1 MCKVLHILRPNRWTP
16 IHTM

>member
-1 MCKVLHILRPNRWTP
+1 MCKVLHILRPNRWPP